1 MHEYI
6 MMSWIMHNPAVS
18 SSRFP
23 AVVDDVNVRL
33 IAGVVLLLGVVAL
46 AAQQWWLFLPLAL
59 DFTLRA
65 TLGPKAS
72 PIAQLVTRFVRPRV
86 RSLPHPTAG
95 TPKRFAAAIG
105 AVLTTGASVLWLVHL
120 GTGASAALAAVVV
133 IAVVM
138 VVFPA
143 LESLFGLCVGCVL
156 FSALMRLGVVPESV
170 CVECADIT
178 TRLRANAAA

>member
-1 MHEYI
+1 
-6 MMSWIMHNPAVS
+6 MHNSSVS

-46 AAQQWWLFLPLAL
+46 AAQQWWLFVPLAL
-59 DFTLRA
+59 DFILRA
-65 TLGPKAS
+65 LGPQAS

-86 RSLPHPTAG
+86 RALPHPTAG
-95 TPKRFAAAIG
+95 TPKRFAASIG
-105 AVLTTGASVLWLVHL
+105 AVLTTAASVLWLVHL
-120 GTGASAALAAVVV
+120 GTGASAALTAVVT

-143 LESLFGLCVGCVL
+143 LESLLGLCVGCVL
-156 FSALMRLGVVPESV
+156 FSVLMRLGVVPESV

-178 TRLRANAAA
+178 TRLRASTAA